1 MKKKK
6 KKKKIWLFILIPIL
20 VLAVSA
26 GGAYAYLQSKLKL
39 GGDSAKTKVVNA
51 LIKEAVTNPIKMK
64 KMMDSV
70 TITDGDAS
78 SPSGAKET
86 SVNMATNKRE
96 NDSSG
101 ISASAVSKSASVAPV
116 KSEPSSESPSSTSS
130 LEYMKAHLT
139 EYDLLSTS
147 AKNLG
152 GNTYQL
158 TATVKHKTT
167 GEVKTVQVTEQ
178 LSEGTKEMLRNYR

>member
-1 MKKKK
+1 MERKK

-26 GGAYAYLQSKLKL
+26 GGAYAYLQTKLKL
-39 GGDSAKTKVVNA
+39 GGDSAKTEVVNA
-51 LIKEAVTNPIKMK
+51 LIKEVVTNPSKIKK
-64 KMMDSV
+64 VMDSI

-78 SPSGAKET
+78 TTSGGKET
-86 SVNMATNKRE
+86 SVNMAANRSE
-96 NDSSG
+96 NASTG
-101 ISASAVSKSASVAPV
+101 ISASGTNQSASVVPV
-116 KSEPSSESPSSTSS
+116 KNETSSEIPSSTSS

-167 GEVKTVQVTEQ
+167 GEVKTVEVTKQ
-178 LSEGTKEMLRNYR
+178 LSESMKEMLRKYR

>member
-1 MKKKK
+1 MERKK

-26 GGAYAYLQSKLKL
+26 GGAYAYLQTKLKL
-39 GGDSAKTKVVNA
+39 GGDSAKTEVANA
-51 LIKEAVTNPIKMK
+51 LIKEVITNPNKIK
-64 KMMDSV
+64 KMMDSI

-78 SPSGAKET
+78 TTSGGKET
-86 SVNMATNKRE
+86 SVNMATNKSE
-96 NDSSG
+96 NASTG
-101 ISASAVSKSASVAPV
+101 ISASVVPV
-116 KSEPSSESPSSTSS
+116 KNETSSESPSSTSS
-130 LEYMKAHLT
+130 LEYIKAHLT
-139 EYDLLSTS
+139 EYDLVSTS

-167 GEVKTVQVTEQ
+167 GEVKTVEVTKQ
-178 LSEGTKEMLRNYR
+178 LSESMKEILRKYR